1 MVTNLITLSYGP
13 SQGVLGFSSDG
24 LGHGSTF
31 FFELPLYSEATASV
45 HLKVESVSQPATKD
59 GIVANRTGTSFSSL
73 LVKGGIPTTTVCP
86 PVRYL
91 PLFDSI

>member
-59 GIVANRTGTSFSSL
+59 AIVANRTGTSFSSL
-73 LVKGGIPTTTVCP
+73 LVKGGIPTTTECP
-86 PVRYL
+86 NEILTICVWLR
-91 PLFDSI
+91 